1 MPIFSRFNPIK
12 NNYLKKLEYYTIYV
26 ILPCFF
32 TKSSMRIIIAGAGE
46 VGTHLA
52 KMLSNEN
59 HEILLIDTEED
70 RLRPIDSSLDVL
82 TYHGSATSVSLLQSV
97 LSKKT
102 DLFIAVTH
110 AESTNITSSIL
121 AKRLGALKTIARIDN
136 LEYLEHSTEDFFKS
150 LGIDSLIYP
159 ELIAAREVLGL
170 LHETGTTEF
179 MEFSGGT
186 LAMYVQKLDEK
197 APIINKTLEEIA
209 ITFKTDK
216 YRAVAIKRNDKT
228 IIPRGHERFMLGDLV
243 YVISTHEGIDEMMKT
258 SGKENFEAKSIMILG
273 GSRIGK
279 HVALYMQ
286 KTSEVKLIDSNIE
299 RCEALAEILEQTL
312 IINGDCRNVD
322 LLEQEGLK
330 QMDAFVAVTG
340 NSETNIL
347 SCLLAKK
354 MGVKRTIAE
363 VENMEYINLAE
374 NTGIDTIINKKISA
388 ASRIFRH
395 TTNPNVT
402 QVKYLTGADAE
413 ILEFN
418 VPANSKITKGTL
430 RSMDFP
436 DDAIVGGG
444 THDGVP
450 FIATGDTIIKANDKV
465 VVFTLPS
472 AYDKISKFFT

>member
-1 MPIFSRFNPIK
+1 
-12 NNYLKKLEYYTIYV
+12 
-26 ILPCFF
+26 
-32 TKSSMRIIIAGAGE
+32 MRIIIAGAGE

-59 HEILLIDTEED
+59 HEIIIIDPEEN
-70 RLRPIDSSLDVL
+70 RLKPIDSTLDVL
-82 TYHGSATSVSLLQSV
+82 TREGSSTSIQILKDV

-110 AESTNITSSIL
+110 SEDTNITSAIL
-121 AKRLGALKTIARIDN
+121 AKRFGAVKTIARIDN
-136 LEYLEHSTEDFFKS
+136 LDYLEHSTTDFFKS

-170 LHETGTTEF
+170 LHETGATEF
-179 MEFSGGT
+179 MEFCGGR
-186 LAMYVQKLDEK
+186 LAMFVQKLDEN
-197 APIINKTLEEIA
+197 APIINKSLQEIA
-209 ITFKTDK
+209 LTQRTDR
-216 YRAVAIKRNDKT
+216 YRAVAIKRAGKT
-228 IIPRGHERFMLGDLV
+228 IIPRGNEQFSLGDLV
-243 YVISTHEGIDEMMKT
+243 YVISTNEGIEEMMRS

-286 KTSEVKLIDSNIE
+286 KTCEVKLIDYDIKK
-299 RCEALAEILEQTL
+299 CEDLAEILDNTL
-312 IINGDCRNVD
+312 IINGDGRNVD
-322 LLEQEGLK
+322 LLEQEGITK
-330 QMDAFVAVTG
+330 IDAFVAVTG

-395 TTNPNVT
+395 TSNPNVT
-402 QVKYLTGADAE
+402 QVKYMTGTEAE
-413 ILEFN
+413 VIEFN

-430 RSMDFP
+430 RSLEFP
-436 DDAIVGGG
+436 RDAIVGGG
-444 THDGVP
+444 TRDGVP
-450 FIATGDTIIKANDKV
+450 FIATGDTIINANDKV

-472 AYDKISKFFT
+472 GYEMLSKFFT

>member
-1 MPIFSRFNPIK
+1 
-12 NNYLKKLEYYTIYV
+12 
-26 ILPCFF
+26 
-32 TKSSMRIIIAGAGE
+32 MRIIIAGAGE

-59 HEILLIDTEED
+59 HEIILIDTEEE
-70 RLRPIDSSLDVL
+70 RLKPVDTSMDVL
-82 TYHGSATSVSLLQSV
+82 TYIGSATSINILQELLQ
-97 LSKKT
+97 KKT

-110 AESTNITSSIL
+110 WEDTNITASIL
-121 AKRLGALKTIARIDN
+121 AKRLGVIKTIARIDN
-136 LEYLEHSTEDFFKS
+136 LDYLEHSTLEFFKS

-159 ELIAAREVLGL
+159 ELIAAREVLSL

-179 MEFSGGT
+179 MEFCGGK
-186 LAMYVQKLDEK
+186 LAMYVQKLDEN
-197 APIINKTLEEIA
+197 APIINKSLEEIS
-209 ITFKTDK
+209 ISRSTDK
-216 YRAVAIKRNDKT
+216 YRAVAIKRNEKT
-228 IIPRGHERFMLGDLV
+228 IIPRGNEYFQLGDLV
-243 YVISTHEGIDEMMKT
+243 FVISTNEGIDEMMIT

-286 KTSEVKLIDSNIE
+286 KTCQVKLVDSNPE
-299 RCEALAEILEQTL
+299 RCEALSEILEDTL

-322 LLEQEGLK
+322 LLEQEGIG

-354 MGVKRTIAE
+354 LGVKKTIAE

-374 NTGIDTIINKKISA
+374 NIGIDTIINKKIAA

-402 QVKYLTGADAE
+402 QVKYMTGTEAE
-413 ILEFN
+413 VIEFN
-418 VPANSKITKGTL
+418 VPENAKITKGTL
-430 RSMDFP
+430 RSLDFP
-436 DDAIVGGG
+436 RDSIVGGG
-444 THDGVP
+444 TRDGVP
-450 FIATGDTIIKANDKV
+450 FIATGDTIVKPNDKV

-472 AYDKISKFFT
+472 AYEKVSKFFT

>member
-1 MPIFSRFNPIK
+1 
-12 NNYLKKLEYYTIYV
+12 
-26 ILPCFF
+26 
-32 TKSSMRIIIAGAGE
+32 MRIVIAGAGE

-59 HEILLIDTEED
+59 HEIILIDTEESF
-70 RLRPIDSSLDVL
+70 LKPIDSTLDVL
-82 TYHGSATSVSLLQSV
+82 TYEGSATSIKLLKDV
-97 LSKKT
+97 LRKKT

-110 AESTNITSSIL
+110 SEDTNITSSIL
-121 AKRLGALKTIARIDN
+121 AKRFGVIKTIARIDN
-136 LEYLEHSTEDFFKS
+136 LDYLEASTVEFFKS

-179 MEFSGGT
+179 MEFSGGK
-186 LAMYVQKLDEK
+186 LAMFVQRLDEK
-197 APIINKTLEEIA
+197 APILDKTLREIA
-209 ITFKTDK
+209 FSRRTEK
-216 YRAVAIKRNDKT
+216 YRAVAIKRNEIT
-228 IIPRGHERFMLGDLV
+228 IIPRGNEKFLLGDMV
-243 YVISTHEGIDEMMKT
+243 FVISTREGIEEMMAS

-286 KTSEVKLIDSNIE
+286 HSTEVKLIDLDI
-299 RCEALAEILEQTL
+299 RKCEELAEILDNTL
-312 IINGDCRNVD
+312 IINGDGRNVE
-322 LLEQEGLK
+322 LLEQEGITK
-330 QMDAFVAVTG
+330 TDAFVAVTG

-402 QVKYLTGADAE
+402 QVKYMTGTDAE
-413 ILEFN
+413 VLEFI
-418 VPANSKITKGTL
+418 VPPNSRITKGTL
-430 RSMDFP
+430 RSIDFP
-436 DDAIVGGG
+436 KDAIVGGG
-444 THDGVP
+444 TRDGEP
-450 FIATGDTIIKANDKV
+450 FIATGDTIINVNDKV

-472 AYDKISKFFT
+472 AFDKVSKYFT

>member
-1 MPIFSRFNPIK
+1 
-12 NNYLKKLEYYTIYV
+12 
-26 ILPCFF
+26 
-32 TKSSMRIIIAGAGE
+32 MRIIIAGAGE

-59 HEILLIDTEED
+59 HEIIIIDPEEN
-70 RLRPIDSSLDVL
+70 RLKPIDSTLDVL
-82 TYHGSATSVSLLQSV
+82 TREGSSTSVKILKDV

-110 AESTNITSSIL
+110 SEDTNITSAIL
-121 AKRLGALKTIARIDN
+121 AKRFGAVKTIARIDN
-136 LEYLEHSTEDFFKS
+136 LDYLEHPTTEFFRS

-170 LHETGTTEF
+170 LHETGATEF
-179 MEFSGGT
+179 MEFCEGK
-186 LAMYVQKLDEK
+186 LAMTVQKLDENS
-197 APIINKTLEEIA
+197 PIINRSLQEIA
-209 ITFKTDK
+209 LTNRTDK
-216 YRAVAIKRNDKT
+216 YRAVAIKRAGKT
-228 IIPRGHERFMLGDLV
+228 IIPRGNEQFKLADLI
-243 YVISTHEGIDEMMKT
+243 YVISTNEGIEEMMKT
-258 SGKENFEAKSIMILG
+258 SGMENFEAKSIMILG

-286 KTSEVKLIDSNIE
+286 KTCEVKLIDYDIKK
-299 RCEALAEILEQTL
+299 CEDLADILDNTL
-312 IINGDCRNVD
+312 IINGDGRNVD
-322 LLEQEGLK
+322 LLEQEGITK
-330 QMDAFVAVTG
+330 IDAFVAVTG
-340 NSETNIL
+340 NAETNIL

-395 TTNPNVT
+395 TSNPNVT
-402 QVKYLTGADAE
+402 QVKYMTGTEAE
-413 ILEFN
+413 VIEFN

-430 RSMDFP
+430 RSLEFP
-436 DDAIVGGG
+436 KDAIVGGG
-444 THDGVP
+444 TRDGVP
-450 FIATGDTIIKANDKV
+450 FIATGDTIINANDKV

-472 AYDKISKFFT
+472 GYEMLSKFFS

>member
-1 MPIFSRFNPIK
+1 
-12 NNYLKKLEYYTIYV
+12 
-26 ILPCFF
+26 
-32 TKSSMRIIIAGAGE
+32 MRIIIAGAGE

-59 HEILLIDTEED
+59 HEIILIDPEEE
-70 RLRPIDSSLDVL
+70 RLKPIDNSLDVL
-82 TYHGSATSVSLLQSV
+82 TFEGSATSVKILQDI

-110 AESTNITSSIL
+110 SEDTNITSSIL
-121 AKRLGALKTIARIDN
+121 AKRFGAVKTIARIDN
-136 LEYLEHSTEDFFKS
+136 IDYLEHSTLDFFKS
-150 LGIDSLIYP
+150 IGVDSLIYP

-170 LHETGTTEF
+170 LHETGASDF
-179 MEFSGGT
+179 MEFSGGK
-186 LAMYVQKLDEK
+186 LVMYVQKLDEK
-197 APIINKTLEEIA
+197 APILNKSLQEIS
-209 ITFKTDK
+209 ISHRTDK
-216 YRAVAIKRNDKT
+216 YRAVAIKRAGQT
-228 IIPRGHERFMLGDLV
+228 IIPRGNEHFQLGDLV

-258 SGKENFEAKSIMILG
+258 SGKENFEAKSIMVLG

-286 KTSEVKLIDSNIE
+286 KACEVKLIDSDIKK
-299 RCEALAEILEQTL
+299 CEDLAEILHNTL
-312 IINGDCRNVD
+312 IINGDGRNVD
-322 LLEQEGLK
+322 LLEQEGITK
-330 QMDAFVAVTG
+330 MDAFVAVTG

-354 MGVKRTIAE
+354 MGVKKAIAE

-402 QVKYLTGADAE
+402 QVKYMTGTEAE
-413 ILEFN
+413 VLEFN

-430 RSMDFP
+430 RSIDFP
-436 DDAIVGGG
+436 RDAIVGGG
-444 THDGVP
+444 TRDGEP
-450 FIATGDTIIKANDKV
+450 FIATGDTIINANDKV

-472 AYDKISKFFT
+472 AYEKLSKYFT

>member
-1 MPIFSRFNPIK
+1 
-12 NNYLKKLEYYTIYV
+12 
-26 ILPCFF
+26 
-32 TKSSMRIIIAGAGE
+32 MRIIIAGAGE

-59 HEILLIDTEED
+59 HEILLIDTEEE
-70 RLRPIDSSLDVL
+70 RLKPIDSSLDVL
-82 TYHGSATSVSLLQSV
+82 TYHGSATSGELLQNV
-97 LSKKT
+97 LRKKT

-110 AESTNITSSIL
+110 SEDTNIISSIL
-121 AKRLGALKTIARIDN
+121 AKRLGAVKTIARIDN
-136 LEYLEHSTEDFFKS
+136 LEYLERTTEEYFKS

-179 MEFSGGT
+179 MEFSAGT
-186 LAMYVQKLDEK
+186 LAMYVMKLDEN
-197 APIINKTLEEIA
+197 APILNKTLQETA

-216 YRAVAIKRNDKT
+216 YRAVAIKRYDKT
-228 IIPRGHERFMLGDLV
+228 IIPRGNEQFILGDLV

-286 KTSEVKLIDSNIE
+286 KSCEVKLIDSNLE
-299 RCEALAEILEQTL
+299 RCEELADILEHTL

-322 LLEQEGLK
+322 LLTQEGLK
-330 QMDAFVAVTG
+330 KMDAFIAVTG

-418 VPANSKITKGTL
+418 VPANAKITRGTL
-430 RSMDFP
+430 RSMEFP

-444 THDGVP
+444 TRDGVP

-465 VVFTLPS
+465 VVFTLPA
-472 AYDKISKFFT
+472 AYEKISKFFT

>member
-1 MPIFSRFNPIK
+1 
-12 NNYLKKLEYYTIYV
+12 
-26 ILPCFF
+26 
-32 TKSSMRIIIAGAGE
+32 MRIIIAGAGE

-59 HEILLIDTEED
+59 HEIILIDTEQD
-70 RLRPIDSSLDVL
+70 RLKPIDSSLDVL
-82 TYHGSATSVSLLQSV
+82 THEGSATSVKILQDSLR
-97 LSKKT
+97 KKT

-110 AESTNITSSIL
+110 SEDTNITSSIL
-121 AKRLGALKTIARIDN
+121 AKRFGALKTIARIDN
-136 LEYLEHSTEDFFKS
+136 IDYLEHSTLEFFKS
-150 LGIDSLIYP
+150 IGIDSLIYP

-170 LHETGTTEF
+170 LHETGASDF
-179 MEFSGGT
+179 MEFSGGK

-197 APIINKTLEEIA
+197 APIINKSLQEISVSQR
-209 ITFKTDK
+209 TDK
-216 YRAVAIKRNDKT
+216 YRAVAIKRAGLT
-228 IIPRGHERFMLGDLV
+228 IIPRGNEHFQLGDLV
-243 YVISTHEGIDEMMKT
+243 YVISTHEGINEMMKT

-279 HVALYMQ
+279 HIALYMQ
-286 KTSEVKLIDSNIE
+286 KSCEVKLIDSDTKK
-299 RCEALAEILEQTL
+299 CVDLSEILDNTL
-312 IINGDCRNVD
+312 IINGDGRNVD
-322 LLEQEGLK
+322 LLEQEGITK
-330 QMDAFVAVTG
+330 MDAFVAVTG

-354 MGVKRTIAE
+354 MGVKKTIAE

-402 QVKYLTGADAE
+402 QVKYMTGTDAE
-413 ILEFN
+413 VLEFN

-430 RSMDFP
+430 RSIDFP
-436 DDAIVGGG
+436 KDAIVGGG
-444 THDGVP
+444 TRDGEP
-450 FIATGDTIIKANDKV
+450 FIATGDTIIKANDLV

-472 AYDKISKFFT
+472 AYEKLSNYFT

>member
-1 MPIFSRFNPIK
+1 
-12 NNYLKKLEYYTIYV
+12 
-26 ILPCFF
+26 
-32 TKSSMRIIIAGAGE
+32 
-46 VGTHLA
+46 
-52 KMLSNEN
+52 MLSNEN
-59 HEILLIDTEED
+59 HEIILIDPEEA
-70 RLRPIDSSLDVL
+70 RLKPIDSSLDVL
-82 TYHGSATSVSLLQSV
+82 THEGSATSVKILQDSLI
-97 LSKKT
+97 KKT

-110 AESTNITSSIL
+110 SEDTNITSSIL
-121 AKRLGALKTIARIDN
+121 AKRFGALKTIARIDN
-136 LEYLEHSTEDFFKS
+136 IDYLEPATLEFFKS
-150 LGIDSLIYP
+150 IGIDSLIYP

-170 LHETGTTEF
+170 LHETGATDF
-179 MEFSGGT
+179 MEFSGGK

-197 APIINKTLEEIA
+197 APILNKSLQEISVSHR
-209 ITFKTDK
+209 TDK
-216 YRAVAIKRNDKT
+216 YRAVAIKRAGQT
-228 IIPRGHERFMLGDLV
+228 IIPRGNEHFQLGDLV
-243 YVISTHEGIDEMMKT
+243 YVISTHEGINEMMKT

-286 KTSEVKLIDSNIE
+286 KACEVKLIDSDIKK
-299 RCEALAEILEQTL
+299 CEDLAEILDNTL
-312 IINGDCRNVD
+312 IINGDGRNVD
-322 LLEQEGLK
+322 LLEQEGITK
-330 QMDAFVAVTG
+330 MDAFIAVTG

-354 MGVKRTIAE
+354 MGVKKTIAE

-402 QVKYLTGADAE
+402 QVKYMTGTDAE
-413 ILEFN
+413 VLEFN

-430 RSMDFP
+430 RSSDFP
-436 DDAIVGGG
+436 KDAIVGGG
-444 THDGVP
+444 TRDGVP

-472 AYDKISKFFT
+472 AYEKLSKYFT

>member
-1 MPIFSRFNPIK
+1 
-12 NNYLKKLEYYTIYV
+12 
-26 ILPCFF
+26 
-32 TKSSMRIIIAGAGE
+32 MRIIIAGAGE

-59 HEILLIDTEED
+59 HEILLIDSEED
-70 RLRPIDSSLDVL
+70 RLKPIDSSLDVL
-82 TYHGSATSVSLLQSV
+82 TYHGSATSVQLLQNA
-97 LSKKT
+97 LKKKT

-110 AESTNITSSIL
+110 SENTNINSAIL
-121 AKRLGALKTIARIDN
+121 AKRLGAIKTIARIDN
-136 LEYLEHSTEDFFKS
+136 LEYLEHTNEEFFKS

-179 MEFSGGT
+179 MEFSGGK

-197 APIINKTLEEIA
+197 ALIIDKTLEEIA
-209 ITFKTDK
+209 IKFKTDK
-216 YRAVAIKRNDKT
+216 YRAVAIKRNNTT
-228 IIPRGHERFMLGDLV
+228 IIPGGEERFQVGDLV
-243 YVISTHEGIDEMMKT
+243 FVISTHGGIDEMMRT
-258 SGKENFEAKSIMILG
+258 SGKENFEAKSIMIVG

-286 KTSEVKLIDSNIE
+286 KTCEVKLIDTSIE
-299 RCEALAEILEQTL
+299 KCEALAEILENTL
-312 IINGDCRNVD
+312 IINGDCRDVD
-322 LLEQEGLK
+322 MLTREGITK
-330 QMDAFVAVTG
+330 MDCFISVTG

-354 MGVKRTIAE
+354 MGVKKTIAE

-374 NTGIDTIINKKISA
+374 NIGIDTIINKKISA

-413 ILEFN
+413 VIEFI
-418 VPANSKITKGTL
+418 VPVNSKITKGTL

-444 THDGVP
+444 TRDGVP

-472 AYDKISKFFT
+472 AYDKLSKFFT

>member
-1 MPIFSRFNPIK
+1 
-12 NNYLKKLEYYTIYV
+12 
-26 ILPCFF
+26 
-32 TKSSMRIIIAGAGE
+32 MRIIIAGAGE

-59 HEILLIDTEED
+59 HEIILIDTEEE
-70 RLRPIDSSLDVL
+70 RLKPVDSTMDVL
-82 TYHGSATSVSLLQSV
+82 TYVGSATSMNILQEV
-97 LSKKT
+97 LQKKT

-110 AESTNITSSIL
+110 WEDTNITSSIL
-121 AKRLGALKTIARIDN
+121 AKRLGAIKTIARIDN
-136 LEYLEHSTEDFFKS
+136 LDYLEHSTLEFFKS

-159 ELIAAREVLGL
+159 ELIAAREVLSL

-179 MEFSGGT
+179 MEFCGGK

-197 APIINKTLEEIA
+197 APIIDKTLQEIS
-209 ITFKTDK
+209 ITRSTDK
-216 YRAVAIKRNDKT
+216 YRAVAIKRDEIT
-228 IIPRGHERFMLGDLV
+228 IIPRGNEYFRVGDLV
-243 YVISTHEGIDEMMKT
+243 FVISTSEGIDDMMIT

-286 KTSEVKLIDSNIE
+286 KTCQVKLIDSDPA
-299 RCEALAEILEQTL
+299 RCEALSDILEDTL
-312 IINGDCRNVD
+312 IINGDCRNAD
-322 LLEQEGLK
+322 LLEQEGIG

-340 NSETNIL
+340 NSETNVL

-354 MGVKRTIAE
+354 LGVRKTIAE

-374 NTGIDTIINKKISA
+374 NIGIDTIINKKISA

-402 QVKYLTGADAE
+402 QVKYMTGTEAE
-413 ILEFN
+413 VIEFN
-418 VPANSKITKGTL
+418 VPENAKITKGTL
-430 RSMDFP
+430 RSLDFP
-436 DDAIVGGG
+436 RNSIVGGG
-444 THDGVP
+444 TRDGVP
-450 FIATGDTIIKANDKV
+450 FIATGDTIIKPNDKV

-472 AYDKISKFFT
+472 AYDKLSKFFT